1 MCTGDMRS
9 FWTVV
14 TCRENGKRPI
24 VMSPR
29 SCPQVMHRRS
39 YADGGYGW
47 VVVASCFTV
56 TGLTA
61 AMIKSFGIFFINFQ
75 DYFNELATSISWV
88 SSICVAV
95 FHLASPIASALSSC
109 LSHRAVIMLGGLL
122 VMLGASLGSL
132 AWSLL
137 WMYATTGVVLGLG
150 ISLAWVPAQSMVNQ
164 YFSERRAL
172 ANALA
177 SSGECV
183 FIFSLTPVFQW
194 FLTVMSWRGAM
205 LIIAGIQ
212 LNVCVCGA
220 LMRPYKR
227 VDSRAGTKG
236 PLLDLSLLRLPE
248 FICTAMFGL
257 FTVLAFFVPSIY
269 LIPFAQSNGVDQLS
283 ATFLVCYWAITDFTG
298 RLSCGWLAN
307 LALVKN
313 IHLLAVM
320 VAILTVGLLLMPS
333 ATSYTPMVALS
344 CFCGFFFGAMM
355 SLLITV
361 LIDVVGVSKVDSALG
376 ISMLL
381 RGFGCLCGPP
391 LSGLLVDST
400 TDFGSSFYLTGGTLF
415 ISLVFLLLADFFMK
429 RNHKKSSERTSP
441 TEN

>member
-1 MCTGDMRS
+1 MRS
-9 FWTVV
+9 LWTAAR
-14 TCRENGKRPI
+14 CGANGKRPAA
-24 VMSPR
+24 MSPW
-29 SCPQVMHRRS
+29 SCPQAAHRRS
-39 YADGGYGW
+39 HADGGYGW

-61 AMIKSFGIFFINFQ
+61 AMIKSFGVFFVDFQ
-75 DYFNELATSISWV
+75 DYFNEPATMVSWV

-95 FHLASPIASALSSC
+95 FHLACPIASALSSC

-122 VMLGASLGSL
+122 VTLGASLGSL
-132 AWSLL
+132 AWSLP
-137 WMYATTGVVLGLG
+137 WMYVTTGVVLGLG

-183 FIFSLTPVFQW
+183 FIFSLTPMFQW
-194 FLTVMSWRGAM
+194 LVTIMSWRGAM

-212 LNVCVCGA
+212 LNLCVCGA
-220 LMRPYKR
+220 LMRPYKHVEPR
-227 VDSRAGTKG
+227 PGTRG

-248 FICTAMFGL
+248 FICVAIFSL
-257 FTVLAFFVPSIY
+257 LTVMAFFVPSIY

-283 ATFLVCYWAITDFTG
+283 ATFLVSYWAVTDLTG

-313 IHLLAVM
+313 IQLLAVM

-333 ATSYTPMVALS
+333 ATSYTSMVALS
-344 CFCGFFFGAMM
+344 CFCGFFFGAMI

-361 LIDVVGVSKVDSALG
+361 LIDIVGVSKVDSGLG
-376 ISMLL
+376 IAMLL

-391 LSGLLVDST
+391 LAGLLVDAT
-400 TDFGSSFYLTGGTLF
+400 ADFGSSFYLTGGALF
-415 ISLVFLLLADFFMK
+415 VSVVFLLLADFFMK
-429 RNHKKSSERTSP
+429 RNHQRSEDQHVVG
-441 TEN
+441 TEGVQG

>member
-1 MCTGDMRS
+1 MKTSDGDQQGTSENSEGVTNYTGRYWSDRADNKYKGDWQRDVWAEIS
-9 FWTVV
+9 WETV
-14 TCRENGKRPI
+14 KPAA
-24 VMSPR
+24 MSPWN
-29 SCPQVMHRRS
+29 CPQLAHRRIH
-39 YADGGYGW
+39 ADGGYGW
-47 VVVASCFTV
+47 VVVASCFAV

-61 AMIKSFGIFFINFQ
+61 AMIKSFGVFFVDFQ
-75 DYFNELATSISWV
+75 DYFNEPATTVSWV

-95 FHLASPIASALSSC
+95 FHLAC
-109 LSHRAVIMLGGLL
+109 LGM
-122 VMLGASLGSL
+122 
-132 AWSLL
+132 
-137 WMYATTGVVLGLG
+137 
-150 ISLAWVPAQSMVNQ
+150 SLAWVPAQSMVNQ

-194 FLTVMSWRGAM
+194 LITIMSWRGAM

-212 LNVCVCGA
+212 LNLCVCGA
-220 LMRPYKR
+220 LMRPYR
-227 VDSRAGTKG
+227 HVEPRPGTRG

-248 FICTAMFGL
+248 FICSAIFSL
-257 FTVLAFFVPSIY
+257 LTVLAFFVPSIY

-283 ATFLVCYWAITDFTG
+283 ATFLVSYWAITDLTG

-313 IHLLAVM
+313 IQLLAVM

-333 ATSYTPMVALS
+333 ATSYTLMVALS
-344 CFCGFFFGAMM
+344 CFCGFFFGAMT

-361 LIDVVGVSKVDSALG
+361 LIDVVGVSKVDSGLG

-391 LSGLLVDST
+391 LAGLLVDAT
-400 TDFGSSFYLTGGTLF
+400 ADFGSSFYLTGG
-415 ISLVFLLLADFFMK
+415 SLVVSVVFLLLADFFMK
-429 RNHKKSSERTSP
+429 RNHQRSRREDQQAVG
-441 TEN
+441 TEGAQG